1 VSALAG
7 EVIPLGA
14 RYRVLLP
21 TRPRRD
27 AALRFLAGISPDS
40 KSVGASLR
48 LLRESAGGRVAIAFE
63 DGGLLQWLDAWH
75 NAVLPA
81 DFHAAEAV
89 RQARRRARG
98 IFAALG
104 QDPDAVVNRP
114 VDELSLLETRLVGF
128 VKAMLL
134 EPDLL
139 VLDCLFERLGF
150 EEQRRV
156 RTWIEYCQARY
167 PMRRMLYLGLAE
179 VAAGLLE
186 GFAEMSAG
194 GDQA

>member
-1 VSALAG
+1 MIAF
-7 EVIPLGA
+7 GA
-14 RYRVLLP
+14 KYKLIAP

-27 AALRFLAGISPDS
+27 ALLRFLSGLSTEEQDPG
-40 KSVGASLR
+40 VR
-48 LLRESAGGRVAIAFE
+48 LLRETAERKVAIAFE
-63 DGGLLQWLDAWH
+63 EGGLLQWLDAWQ
-75 NAVLPA
+75 NAVMPA

-104 QDPDAVVNRP
+104 HDADEIADKT
-114 VDELSLLETRLVGF
+114 VDDLTLFEARLVGF

-150 EEQRRV
+150 EECRQVRR
-156 RTWIEYCQARY
+156 WIDYCAQRY
-167 PMRRMLYLGLAE
+167 PLRRMLYVGLSDVDSKLLDGFE
-179 VAAGLLE
+179 ELRTKAA
-186 GFAEMSAG
+186 A
-194 GDQA
+194 

>member
-1 VSALAG
+1 MSEALQQD
-7 EVIPLGA
+7 VPLGA
-14 RYRVLLP
+14 RYRVLVP

-27 AALRFLAGISPDS
+27 ALLRFFAGLTGQAEDP
-40 KSVGASLR
+40 R
-48 LLRESAGGRVAIAFE
+48 LLVLREAVHGRVAIAFE

-81 DFHAAEAV
+81 NYHAAESV

-104 QDPDAVVNRP
+104 QDPDAIAGKP
-114 VDELSLLETRLVGF
+114 IDELSLLQARLVGF

-134 EPDLL
+134 EPGLL

-150 EEQRRV
+150 EEQRQV
-156 RTWIEYCQARY
+156 AGWIEYCRKRY
-167 PMRRMLYLGLAE
+167 PMRRMLYVGLTQAS
-179 VAAGLLE
+179 AALLD
-186 GFAEMSAG
+186 GFEELDAMEKA
-194 GDQA
+194 